1 MVTPITPT
9 DFGATAGL
17 LRSEMRGGGHT
28 TVDALRA
35 DHTRPHWVGLVQR
48 TDEGVVGALIGQ
60 CVLDEAEIHEVA
72 VHAAHRRK
80 GVATLLLD
88 AFLHEVRRR
97 GATICRLEVRRTNAS
112 AMAFYRQH
120 GFKQSGLRTAY
131 YADGEDALL
140 LQKPLE
146 PIS

>member
-48 TDEGVVGALIGQ
+48 TDESIHARKLLRQRFKCGAI
-60 CVLDEAEIHEVA
+60 
-72 VHAAHRRK
+72 
-80 GVATLLLD
+80 
-88 AFLHEVRRR
+88 
-97 GATICRLEVRRTNAS
+97 
-112 AMAFYRQH
+112 
-120 GFKQSGLRTAY
+120 
-131 YADGEDALL
+131 
-140 LQKPLE
+140 
-146 PIS
+146 

>member
-48 TDEGVVGALIGQ
+48 TDEGVVGALIGRP
-60 CVLDEAEIHEVA
+60 L
-72 VHAAHRRK
+72 
-80 GVATLLLD
+80 
-88 AFLHEVRRR
+88 
-97 GATICRLEVRRTNAS
+97 CRLIS
-112 AMAFYRQH
+112 ALVLPPRQR
-120 GFKQSGLRTAY
+120 LALAPLWTC
-131 YADGEDALL
+131 DG
-140 LQKPLE
+140 LE
-146 PIS
+146 PPFHKWWDRR